1 MKIVLEMGPTF
12 NSVAAELGSMG
23 GALKKACSTGLEKG
37 VKIASG
43 NVISNHLSGQS
54 LNRRTGNLARAVDS
68 WLESDHDGVVGIHEG
83 TAVDKYAY
91 LLGDEDKT
99 ITPKKAKFLTIPI
112 GEGLT
117 PSGVARYKS
126 PREVEGGFFVKTNG
140 HLLFGYK
147 RGKKGKFRPLFTLVK
162 SVLVQGTGALY
173 DGVMESMD
181 DVSLA
186 IEKEIDA
193 QLGAS

>member
-1 MKIVLEMGPTF
+1 MGSTF
-12 NSVAAELGSMG
+12 RQVTEELGSMG
-23 GALKKACSTGLEKG
+23 DVIKKACTTGLEKG

-54 LNRRTGNLARAVDS
+54 LKRRTGNLARAVDG
-68 WLESDHDGVVGIHEG
+68 WLEGPTEGVVGIPEG

-99 ITPKKAKFLTIPI
+99 ITPKNGKFLTIPI

-126 PREVEGGFFVKTNG
+126 PREVEGGFFVRTNG

-147 RGKKGKFRPLFTLVK
+147 NGKKGKFRPLFVLVK
-162 SVLVQGTGALY
+162 SVTVQGSNALY
-173 DGVMESMD
+173 NGVMESIGD
-181 DVSLA
+181 ISKA
-186 IEKEIDA
+186 IENEISK
-193 QLGAS
+193 QLGAA